1 MKRVVQIKEYEFDEA
16 IQQLEIALEILQT
29 LYRKGE
35 KVKLAEEHL
44 KSALYRLN
52 KYEEN

>member
-1 MKRVVQIKEYEFDEA
+1 MKRVVQINQCDFDDA
-16 IQQLEIALEILQT
+16 MHNLKVALELLQT

-52 KYEEN
+52 KMEN